1 MEGKVSKIELMAHD
15 LYDQLRKIGKYPRF
29 QAVRSYQDDFIFINS
44 HNDDN
49 ETYIKRI
56 IETVQDWP
64 DEIYFYEPGRPVDS
78 HYALEN
84 YRNVMVRH
92 SSFYEEPD
100 LNMRLVIVGRPRVI
114 KGYGLNVAKILQ
126 PAYAA

>member
-15 LYDQLRKIGKYPRF
+15 LYDQLRKIRKYPRF
-29 QAVRSYQDDFIFINS
+29 QAVRSFKDDFTFINS

-56 IETVQDWP
+56 IETVRDWP

-78 HYALEN
+78 HYVIED

-92 SSFYEEPD
+92 ASFYDEPD
-100 LNMRLVIVGRPRVI
+100 LNMRLVIVGRPRI
-114 KGYGLNVAKILQ
+114 TRGYGLNVAMILQ